1 MTASDPHVLG
11 PGLLPT
17 PFTAE
22 EIRASTGAGKT
33 IRIRVEGPDGVT
45 SERINRFM
53 DPDAEGATLERWSRP
68 DRGDLSSDRVTW
80 VELQQHAAFDAE
92 TTTLTTETLS
102 HPLGELACLRYETPD
117 ATFWFSPQHPGMPV
131 RYESDGVVTTVV
143 SIERP
148 NVGPPA

>member
-17 PFTAE
+17 PFTAG

-33 IRIRVEGPDGVT
+33 IRLRVYLPDGGVL
-45 SERINRFM
+45 ERVNRFV
-53 DPDAEGATLERWSRP
+53 DPDAKGATLERWSQP
-68 DRGDLSSDRVTW
+68 DRSDVSSNRVTW
-80 VELQQHAAFDAE
+80 IELQRHAAFDAE
-92 TTTLTTETLS
+92 TTTLSTETLS
-102 HPLGELACLRYETPD
+102 LPLGELVCLRYQTPD

-143 SIERP
+143 TIEHT